1 MHAGLPGGLPR
12 AIMRGPNHRMA
23 ATRREMHEHVDDT
36 PAQPPAMDCD
46 VLVIGGGP
54 AGSTASTFLARS
66 GWRVVMLEKDAHPR
80 FHIGESLLPAGMPI
94 LERMGAYAK
103 VAAIGVHKAGADFP
117 ADTGGYNVFR
127 FDRAL
132 DARCQ
137 HAFQVLRS
145 DFDRVLFEH
154 AADCGVDARQQ
165 VRVEAVEFL
174 PGGGHLVRARGP
186 GGACSWRARYV
197 VDASGRDAFLGGK
210 RRIKRK
216 NPRHQSAA
224 VFSHFHGVARR
235 EGVDAGNVSIYR
247 HEHGW
252 IWMIPLPDGV
262 TSVGAVC
269 YPDHIKTRRGDSEG
283 FLMRTLHTVPEVAQR
298 MAAATRCAD
307 VHATGNYAYECTEM
321 AGPGWILVG
330 DAYCFVDPMFSSGVF
345 LAMHGA
351 EKAAGMVDAALREP
365 AREAQLQRALRRHID
380 RGTDEFK
387 WFIYRFT
394 SPAMRHLF
402 ANPKN
407 VFQVENAV
415 VAMLAGDVFDN
426 PRVRRRLR
434 VFRALY
440 AVASLAMLPRSLRNR
455 WRRRRQSRVGFSGD
469 TLQADEP

>member
-1 MHAGLPGGLPR
+1 
-12 AIMRGPNHRMA
+12 MA
-23 ATRREMHEHVDDT
+23 AARREMHNPANDT
-36 PAQPPAMDCD
+36 PAHPPGAECD

-54 AGSTASTFLARS
+54 AGSTASTLLARM
-66 GWRVVMLEKDAHPR
+66 GWKVVMLEKDAHPR
-80 FHIGESLLPAGMPI
+80 FHIGESLLPMNMPI
-94 LERMGAYAK
+94 LQRLGAFDK

-117 ADTGGYNVFR
+117 SDGGGYNVFR

-132 DARCQ
+132 DARSG

-145 DFDRVLFEH
+145 DFDRVLFAH
-154 AADCGVDARQQ
+154 ARDNGVDARELH
-165 VRVEAVEFL
+165 RVEAVE
-174 PGGGHLVRARGP
+174 PDAAGGHRVHARGP
-186 GGACSWRARYV
+186 GGTATWTARYV
-197 VDASGRDAFLGGK
+197 VDASGRDAFMGGK
-210 RRIKRK
+210 RRIKRRNMK
-216 NPRHQSAA
+216 HQSAA
-224 VFSHFHGVARR
+224 VFSHFRGVERR

-252 IWMIPLPDGV
+252 IWLIPLPDGV

-269 YPDHIKTRRGDSEG
+269 YPDYMKTRRGDSEG
-283 FLMRTLHTVPEVAQR
+283 FLMRTLASVPEVGRR
-298 MAAATRCAD
+298 MSGATRCAQ

-321 AGPGWILVG
+321 AGPGWVLVG
-330 DAYCFVDPMFSSGVF
+330 DAYAFVDPMFSSGVF

-351 EKAAGMVDAALREP
+351 ERAAAMVDAALREP
-365 AREAQLQRALRRHID
+365 AREAALQRRLQRHID
-380 RGTDEFK
+380 AGTREFK

-407 VFQVENAV
+407 LFQVEDAV

-440 AVASLAMLPRSLRNR
+440 ALTSLAMLPRSLRNR
-455 WRRRRQSRVGFSGD
+455 MRRRRQARVGFSGE
-469 TLQADEP
+469 TLQVDEP

>member
-1 MHAGLPGGLPR
+1 
-12 AIMRGPNHRMA
+12 MA
-23 ATRREMHEHVDDT
+23 ATRREMQSTTEDIRTD
-36 PAQPPAMDCD
+36 PPATDCD

-54 AGSTASTFLARS
+54 AGSTAATLLARR
-66 GWRVVMLEKDAHPR
+66 GWQVVMLEKDAHPR
-80 FHIGESLLPAGMPI
+80 FHIGESLLPANMPI
-94 LERMGAYAK
+94 LERLGAFDK
-103 VAAIGVHKAGADFP
+103 VAAIGVYKAGADFP
-117 ADTGGYNVFR
+117 SDEGGYNVFR

-132 DARCQ
+132 DARSP

-145 DFDRVLFEH
+145 EFDRVLFEH
-154 AADCGVDARQQ
+154 ALEHDVDARMRQ
-165 VRVEAVEFL
+165 RVEAVERTDDGRHRVL
-174 PGGGHLVRARGP
+174 ARDADGTPRA
-186 GGACSWRARYV
+186 WRARYV

-210 RRIKRK
+210 RRIKRR

-224 VFSHFHGVARR
+224 VFSHFHGVERR

-269 YPDHIKTRRGDSEG
+269 FPDHIKTRRGDSEG
-283 FLMRTLHTVPEVAQR
+283 FLLRTLDTVPEVARR
-298 MAAATRCAD
+298 MAGATRCAD
-307 VHATGNYAYECTEM
+307 VHATGNYAYECSEM
-321 AGPGWILVG
+321 AGPGWVLVG

-351 EKAAGMVDAALREP
+351 EKAAAMVDGALREP
-365 AREAQLQRALRRHID
+365 AREAVLQRAMQRHID
-380 RGTDEFK
+380 AGTNEFK

-407 VFQVENAV
+407 VFRVEDAV

-426 PRVRRRLR
+426 PRVRLRLR
-434 VFRALY
+434 GFRVLY
-440 AVASLAMLPRSLRNR
+440 AATALAMLPRALRNR
-455 WRRRRQSRVGFSGD
+455 WRRRRQSRVEFSGE
-469 TLQADEP
+469 TLQMEEQ

>member
-1 MHAGLPGGLPR
+1 
-12 AIMRGPNHRMA
+12 MA
-23 ATRREMHEHVDDT
+23 DVRREMQS
-36 PAQPPAMDCD
+36 PAEDSTNQAPVEDCD

-54 AGSTASTFLARS
+54 AGSTASTFLARR

-80 FHIGESLLPAGMPI
+80 FHIGESLLPMNMPI
-94 LERMGAYAK
+94 LERLGAFDK
-103 VAAIGVHKAGADFP
+103 IAAIGVHKSGADFP
-117 ADTGGYNVFR
+117 ADEGGYNVFR
-127 FDRAL
+127 FERAL
-132 DARCQ
+132 DARCD
-137 HAFQVLRS
+137 HAFQVRRS
-145 DFDRVLFEH
+145 DFDRVLFDH
-154 AADCGVDARQQ
+154 AAECGVDARQC
-165 VRVEAVEFL
+165 VRVTAVDPL
-174 PGGGHLVRARGP
+174 PGGGSLVGAAGP
-186 GGACSWRARYV
+186 DGPCRWRARYI

-216 NPRHQSAA
+216 NMRHQSAA
-224 VFSHFHGVARR
+224 VFSHFEGVERR
-235 EGVDAGNVSIYR
+235 EGTDAGNVSIYR

-252 IWMIPLPDGV
+252 IWLIPLPDGV

-269 YPDHIKTRRGDSEG
+269 YPDYMKTRRGDSEG
-283 FLMRTLHTVPEVAQR
+283 FLMRTLQTVPEVARR
-298 MAAATRCAD
+298 MAGARRCAD

-321 AGPGWILVG
+321 AGPGWVLVG

-351 EKAAGMVDAALREP
+351 GKAADMVDAALREP
-365 AREAQLQRALRRHID
+365 AREAALQRALRRHID
-380 RGTDEFK
+380 AGTDEFK

-407 VFQVENAV
+407 IFQVEDAV

-440 AVASLAMLPRSLRNR
+440 AVASLAMLPRSLRNGL
-455 WRRRRQSRVGFSGD
+455 RRRRQSRVGFSGE

>member
-1 MHAGLPGGLPR
+1 
-12 AIMRGPNHRMA
+12 MA
-23 ATRREMHEHVDDT
+23 AARREMQSNLEDSKAHA
-36 PAQPPAMDCD
+36 PAPDCD

-54 AGSTASTFLARS
+54 AGSAASTFLARR
-66 GWRVVMLEKDAHPR
+66 GRRVVMLEKDAHPR
-80 FHIGESLLPAGMPI
+80 FHIGESLLPMNMPI
-94 LERMGAYAK
+94 LERLDAFDK
-103 VAAIGVHKAGADFP
+103 VAAIGVFKSGADFP

-132 DARCQ
+132 DARSV
-137 HAFQVLRS
+137 HAFQVRRS

-154 AADCGVDARQQ
+154 AAENGVDARQQ
-165 VRVEAVEFL
+165 VRVVAVEPA
-174 PGGGHLVRARGP
+174 PGGGSLVTAQGP
-186 GGACSWRARYV
+186 DGACRWRARYV
-197 VDASGRDAFLGGK
+197 VDASGRDAFIGGR

-216 NPRHQSAA
+216 NMRHQSAA
-224 VFSHFHGVARR
+224 LFSHFHGVERR

-252 IWMIPLPDGV
+252 IWLIPLPDGV

-269 YPDHIKTRRGDSEG
+269 YPDYMKTRRGDSEG
-283 FLMRTLHTVPEVAQR
+283 FLMRTLATVPEVARR
-298 MAAATRCAD
+298 MAGATRCAD
-307 VHATGNYAYECTEM
+307 VHATGNYAYGCSEM
-321 AGPGWILVG
+321 AGPGWVLVG
-330 DAYCFVDPMFSSGVF
+330 DAYEFVDPMFSSGVY

-351 EKAAGMVDAALREP
+351 EKAAAMVDAALDDP
-365 AREAQLQRALRRHID
+365 AREAALQRELRRHID
-380 RGTDEFK
+380 AGTREFK

-402 ANPKN
+402 ANPRN
-407 VFQVENAV
+407 LLQVEDAV

-440 AVASLAMLPRSLRNR
+440 AVTSLVMLPRSLRNR
-455 WRRRRQSRVGFSGD
+455 WRRRRQARVGFSGE

>member
-1 MHAGLPGGLPR
+1 MQSTAEDST
-12 AIMRGPNHRMA
+12 N
-23 ATRREMHEHVDDT
+23 
-36 PAQPPAMDCD
+36 QPPVEDCD

-54 AGSTASTFLARS
+54 AGSAASTFLARR
-66 GWRVVMLEKDAHPR
+66 GWRVAMLEKDAHPR
-80 FHIGESLLPAGMPI
+80 FHIGESLLPMNMPI
-94 LERMGAYAK
+94 LERLGAFDK
-103 VAAIGVHKAGADFP
+103 VAAIGVRKSGADFP
-117 ADTGGYNVFR
+117 ADEGGYNVFR

-132 DARCQ
+132 DVRCD
-137 HAFQVLRS
+137 HAFQVRRS
-145 DFDRVLFEH
+145 DFDRVLFDH
-154 AADCGVDARQQ
+154 AAECGVDARQG
-165 VRVEAVEFL
+165 VRVTTVDPL
-174 PGGGHLVRARGP
+174 PGGGSLVGATGP
-186 GGACSWRARYV
+186 EGACRWRARYV
-197 VDASGRDAFLGGK
+197 VDASGRDAFIGGK
-210 RRIKRK
+210 RRIKRR

-224 VFSHFHGVARR
+224 VFSHFEGVERR
-235 EGVDAGNVSIYR
+235 EGTDAGNVSIYR

-252 IWMIPLPDGV
+252 IWLIPLPDGV

-269 YPDHIKTRRGDSEG
+269 YPDYMKTRRGDSEG
-283 FLMRTLHTVPEVAQR
+283 FLMRTLQSVPEVARR
-298 MAAATRCAD
+298 MAGARRCAD

-321 AGPGWILVG
+321 AGPGWVLVG

-351 EKAAGMVDAALREP
+351 EKAADMVDAALREP
-365 AREAQLQRALRRHID
+365 AREAALQRALRRHID
-380 RGTDEFK
+380 AGTDEFK

-440 AVASLAMLPRSLRNR
+440 AVASLAMLPRSLRNGL
-455 WRRRRQSRVGFSGD
+455 RRRRQSRVGFSGD

>member
-1 MHAGLPGGLPR
+1 
-12 AIMRGPNHRMA
+12 MA
-23 ATRREMHEHVDDT
+23 APRREMHSLMEDT
-36 PAQPPAMDCD
+36 SPRPQAADCD

-54 AGSTASTFLARS
+54 AGSTAATFLAQA

-80 FHIGESLLPAGMPI
+80 FHIGESLLPMGTPI
-94 LERMGAYAK
+94 LERMGAYDK

-117 ADTGGYNVFR
+117 ADDGGYNVFR
-127 FDRAL
+127 FDYAL
-132 DARCQ
+132 DARCD
-137 HAFQVLRS
+137 HAFQVCRS

-154 AADCGVDARQQ
+154 AAGHGVDARQRM
-165 VRVEAVEFL
+165 RVVAVE
-174 PGGGHLVRARGP
+174 PEPSGGSLVSAQGP
-186 GGACSWRARYV
+186 DGACAWRARYV
-197 VDASGRDAFLGGK
+197 VDASGRDAFIGGR

-216 NPRHQSAA
+216 NMRHQSAA
-224 VFSHFHGVARR
+224 VFSHFHGVERR
-235 EGVDAGNVSIYR
+235 EGIDGGNVSIYR
-247 HEHGW
+247 HAHGW
-252 IWMIPLPDGV
+252 IWLIPLPDGV

-269 YPDHIKTRRGDSEG
+269 YPDYMKTRRGDSEG
-283 FLMRTLHTVPEVAQR
+283 FLMRTLATVPEVARR

-321 AGPGWILVG
+321 AGPGWVLVG
-330 DAYCFVDPMFSSGVF
+330 DAYAFVDPMFSSGVF

-365 AREAQLQRALRRHID
+365 AREAALQRALQRHLD
-380 RGTDEFK
+380 RGLDEFK

-407 VFQVENAV
+407 VFQVEQAV

-440 AVASLAMLPRSLRNR
+440 AVTSVAMLPHALRNGL
-455 WRRRRQSRVGFSGD
+455 RRRRQARVGFSGE

>member
-1 MHAGLPGGLPR
+1 
-12 AIMRGPNHRMA
+12 MA
-23 ATRREMHEHVDDT
+23 DVRREMQSTAEDST
-36 PAQPPAMDCD
+36 NQPPVEDCD

-54 AGSTASTFLARS
+54 AGSAASTFLARR
-66 GWRVVMLEKDAHPR
+66 GWRVAMLEKDAHPR
-80 FHIGESLLPAGMPI
+80 FHIGESLLPMNMPI
-94 LERMGAYAK
+94 LERLGAFDK
-103 VAAIGVHKAGADFP
+103 VAAIGVRKSGADFP
-117 ADTGGYNVFR
+117 ADEGGYNVFR

-132 DARCQ
+132 DVRCD
-137 HAFQVLRS
+137 HAFQVRRS
-145 DFDRVLFEH
+145 DFDRVLFDH
-154 AADCGVDARQQ
+154 AAECGVDARQG
-165 VRVEAVEFL
+165 VRVTTVDPL
-174 PGGGHLVRARGP
+174 PGGGSLVGATGP
-186 GGACSWRARYV
+186 DGACRWRARYV
-197 VDASGRDAFLGGK
+197 VDASGRDAFIGGK
-210 RRIKRK
+210 RRIKRR

-224 VFSHFHGVARR
+224 VFSHF
-235 EGVDAGNVSIYR
+235 EGVERRGGEDAGNVSIYR

-252 IWMIPLPDGV
+252 IWLIPLPDGV

-269 YPDHIKTRRGDSEG
+269 YPDYMKTRRGDSEG
-283 FLMRTLHTVPEVAQR
+283 FLMRTLQTVPEVARR
-298 MAAATRCAD
+298 MAGARRCAD

-321 AGPGWILVG
+321 AGPGWVLVG

-351 EKAAGMVDAALREP
+351 EKAADMVDAALREP
-365 AREAQLQRALRRHID
+365 AREAALQRALRRHID
-380 RGTDEFK
+380 AGTDEFK

-440 AVASLAMLPRSLRNR
+440 AVASLAMLPRSLRNGL
-455 WRRRRQSRVGFSGD
+455 RRRRQSRVGFSGD